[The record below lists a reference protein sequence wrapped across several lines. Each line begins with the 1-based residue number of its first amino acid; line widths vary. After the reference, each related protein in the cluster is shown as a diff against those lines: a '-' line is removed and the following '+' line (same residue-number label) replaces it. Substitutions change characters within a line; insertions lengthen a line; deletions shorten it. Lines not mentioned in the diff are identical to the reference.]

1 MQIVLEH
8 KERLISESLT
18 TDFTISAVE
27 DIFKQRN
34 GKLTATTL
42 CLVSICMNHTNNLM
56 VSIHFSGE
64 IQITWRYVRMSEL

>member
-18 TDFTISAVE
+18 TDFTISAV
-27 DIFKQRN
+27 DVIFKQRN

-42 CLVSICMNHTNNLM
+42 CLFSTCMNHTNNLM
-56 VSIHFSGE
+56 PSIHFSRK
-64 IQITWRYVRMSEL
+64 IQITSITIYSKF